1 VIEAMHATVNFT
13 GNILFLIFAAYVFS
27 YAISFAG
34 IGEKLTE
41 FIVGMKLTKL
51 EFYLVLFALFTV
63 LGCLI

>member
-1 VIEAMHATVNFT
+1 MHSTVNFS

-41 FIVGMKLTKL
+41 FIVGMKL
-51 EFYLVLFALFTV
+51 
-63 LGCLI
+63 